1 MNTTPIFF
9 ALVEQDFGPNYFSGQ
24 KNKATTEVVT
34 LFWRAGRDSKG
45 FALRARKLADPIMF
59 GFAECGS
66 NPQQLSHKKQKR
78 QPI

>member
-59 GFAECGS
+59 AFGEMGFE
-66 NPQQLSHKKQKR
+66 SHLLFRTKK
-78 QPI
+78 

>member
-1 MNTTPIFF
+1 MLCPADTNT
-9 ALVEQDFGPNYFSGQ
+9 
-24 KNKATTEVVT
+24 NKKDLLSQVSFVWWERV
-34 LFWRAGRDSKG
+34 DSKG
-45 FALRARKLADPIMF
+45 SALRARKLADPIMF